1 VDKYKDVKKIIDH
14 VRDIETTCDEYMI
27 KQIVCILIS
36 RLLNPGA
43 VQETAG
49 LMSGLAD
56 AEQEVL
62 DALED
67 KEEIIHWLN
76 VVLVI
81 KKL

>member
-1 VDKYKDVKKIIDH
+1 MDKYKDVKKIIDH
-14 VRDIETTCDEYMI
+14 VRDIETTCSEYMI

-49 LMSGLAD
+49 LMAGLAD
-56 AEQEVL
+56 AEQEAL
-62 DALED
+62 DELD

>member
-1 VDKYKDVKKIIDH
+1 VDRYKDVKKIIDH
-14 VRDIETTCDEYMI
+14 VRDIETTCSEYMI

-36 RLLNPGA
+36 RLLHLGA
-43 VQETAG
+43 VQETATI
-49 LMSGLAD
+49 MSGLAD
-56 AEQEVL
+56 AEQEAL

>member
-1 VDKYKDVKKIIDH
+1 
-14 VRDIETTCDEYMI
+14 
-27 KQIVCILIS
+27 
-36 RLLNPGA
+36 
-43 VQETAG
+43 
-49 LMSGLAD
+49 MSGLAD
-56 AEQEVL
+56 AEQEAL

>member
-1 VDKYKDVKKIIDH
+1 
-14 VRDIETTCDEYMI
+14 MI

-56 AEQEVL
+56 AEQEAL

-67 KEEIIHWLN
+67 KEEIIH
-76 VVLVI
+76 
-81 KKL
+81 

>member
-36 RLLNPGA
+36 RLLNPDT
-43 VQETAG
+43 VQETAT
-49 LMSGLAD
+49 LMSGLAE
-56 AEQEVL
+56 AEQEAL
-62 DALED
+62 DALD